1 MKFVRLVLVVVVF
14 CCSALAQTYYTYI
27 GSTNSDSV
35 LIAWGTTDGDNTIG
49 RSSPSKGEATVGID
63 GRTPTTHQNWMVVGG
78 LKPDTEYPYKVS
90 LAGKQIDAG
99 TVRTWPAASDR
110 LVFFVIGDFG
120 NGSHQQYAIADA
132 MWKEFQRRS
141 AAHDPVR
148 FVLTLGDDIYG
159 DLKTFIFGFRHT
171 GDSDSDWATKFF
183 QPYENLLKQIPFYPT
198 LGNHD
203 GNETEHRGDLTTYL
217 DNFFFPGDKPARWYE
232 FQYANLAHF
241 FALDSTRNTESGS
254 PRAAYSPEGP
264 QFRWMRQVIP
274 AANTPWKIAYY
285 HHPVFNAGPRHAAAY
300 QDLKHW
306 VDLFAESGMQV
317 VFNGHEH
324 NFQFSK
330 VNPRSGGVQF
340 VTSGAGGELRKGDVR
355 GSMDKANIEGWAAE
369 NNFLVVEIQ
378 GKTMH
383 ITPVGFE
390 QIVVKNASGGEI
402 PMPLVV
408 TAK

>member
-1 MKFVRLVLVVVVF
+1 
-14 CCSALAQTYYTYI
+14 
-27 GSTNSDSV
+27 
-35 LIAWGTTDGDNTIG
+35 
-49 RSSPSKGEATVGID
+49 
-63 GRTPTTHQNWMVVGG
+63 
-78 LKPDTEYPYKVS
+78 
-90 LAGKQIDAG
+90 
-99 TVRTWPAASDR
+99 
-110 LVFFVIGDFG
+110 
-120 NGSHQQYAIADA
+120 

-148 FVLTLGDDIYG
+148 FVLTVGDDIYG
-159 DLKTFIFGFRHT
+159 DLHTFIVGFRHT

-183 QPYENLLKQIPFYPT
+183 QPYQNLLKQIPFYPT

-203 GNETEHRGDLTTYL
+203 GNETERRGDLTTYL
-217 DNFFFPGDKPARWYE
+217 DNFFFPSDEPARWYE

-254 PRAAYSPEGP
+254 PRAAYSPEGQ
-264 QFRWMRQVIP
+264 QFQWMQRVIP
-274 AANTPWKIAYY
+274 AAKTPWKIAYY
-285 HHPVFNAGPRHAAAY
+285 HHPVFSAGPRHAAAY
-300 QDLKHW
+300 DDLKHW
-306 VDLFAESGMQV
+306 IDLFAKSGVQV

-330 VNPRSGGVQF
+330 VNPLSGGVQF
-340 VTSGAGGELRKGDVR
+340 VTSGAAGELRKGDVR
-355 GSMDKANIEGWAAE
+355 GHMEKANIEGWAAE

-390 QIVVKNASGGEI
+390 NIVVQNASGRKI